1 MSRLT
6 ELAVSKR
13 SVTLLLAFGVFM
25 AGIFSWGQL
34 NQELVP
40 NVDLPIVT
48 VLASLPGA
56 GATDVTEQ
64 VTKPIERAIA
74 SVPRLEHIQSTS
86 SNSISVVVAQFSYG
100 TDVKATQTSI
110 EQALGAISLPA
121 GVTPQVTALDIN
133 ATPVITA
140 AIQGANGASQD
151 QVAQLAQGVVLPGLQ
166 GLAGVGQVSLT
177 GGVDRVV
184 QVTLDPAA
192 LVADG
197 ISVGQ
202 VAGVL
207 QANNVTIPAGSLS
220 QGGTS
225 IPVSALHQFSSLD
238 ELRNLVVG
246 VRQTAATAAATGAA
260 TGAIGGAAG
269 AGLAGTGLAGAA
281 TGTGGAIGTSAPVAA
296 APVPVR
302 LGDIATVAIA
312 DVYSTGYARL
322 DGAPAITLTV
332 SKTTDANTVNVADAV
347 RAKLSS
353 IQAQNP
359 SLKITVVDDLSSF
372 IKESRDGLLREGGL
386 GAIFA
391 ILTIFLFLLNV
402 RSTFVAAMSIPLSLL
417 AAIGLMLGA
426 GITINIMT
434 LGGLAVAVGR
444 VVDDAIVVLENIYR
458 HHARGEPIGSAV
470 ISGPRE
476 VASAITSST
485 LTTVAVFLP
494 LGFVGGL
501 VSQFFLPFALTV
513 TFALLASLVVALTVV
528 PVLAYFLIG
537 SLGMRFEAAPRDTIW
552 QRLYTPTLRLAL
564 RNRVTRWG
572 VVILAAVLFVGSA
585 ALIPTLPTQFL
596 NSGAE
601 KYLQVTVAP
610 PIGTASSAVLTRA
623 EQAEQILR
631 ADPEVQLVQTSVPG
645 EGDTG
650 VQTLSAAFSGR
661 AANSAQM
668 LVRLSPSTSLDAEQ
682 RKFQQQLRPLVAE
695 GYAVDVQQQ
704 NFGGGTTI
712 DVTVSGADTAQV
724 RSASQALLSEL
735 QAMPQLTGVRSDLVT
750 AAPEVQINVDPNRA
764 IAAGL
769 TTAQVGAD
777 VRTLLV
783 GQTVTRVQLAGQPAL
798 DLQLRVDPS
807 ALAGVAALQQIPVG
821 TATKVPLGAIATVQ
835 QVDAQARVTRV
846 DQSPAATISG
856 DITVQD
862 QGAVSREVQQKID
875 ALVASGRAQGVSIT
889 LGGVSQQ
896 QSQAF
901 SGLFFA
907 MAVAILLVYV
917 VMVLVFDSLIDPFVI
932 LFSLPLATIGAFVAL
947 YLTHRAIGISALIG
961 FLMLIGIVV
970 TNAIVLLD
978 LVEQLRHRG
987 LSIQEA
993 LIEGGRTRVRPIL
1006 MTAIAT
1012 ILALT
1017 PLGLGLNQGSIIA
1030 SELATVVIG
1039 GLFSSTFLTL
1049 VVVPVIYS
1057 LVEGGKDWFSE
1068 RRRPVPV
1075 LASAQAAAGPADPG
1089 AGGATGDAT
1098 RRAE

>member
-6 ELAVSKR
+6 ELAVAKR
-13 SVTLLLAFGVFM
+13 SVTLLLAVGVFM

-40 NVDLPIVT
+40 NVDLPIIT
-48 VLASLPGA
+48 VLAAYPGA

-74 SVPRLEHIQSTS
+74 SLPRLEHVQSTS

-100 TDVKATQTSI
+100 TDVKGTQTAI
-110 EQALGAISLPA
+110 EQALGGVQLPA
-121 GVTPQVTALDIN
+121 GVTPKVTALDIN

-140 AIQGANGASQD
+140 AVQGVNGTTPD
-151 QVAQLAQGVVLPGLQ
+151 QVSQLAQSVVVPGLQ
-166 GLAGVGQVSLT
+166 GIAGVGQVSLT
-177 GGVDRVV
+177 GGADRVV
-184 QVTLDPAA
+184 QVTLDPAK
-192 LVADG
+192 LTADG
-197 ISVGQ
+197 ISVQQ
-202 VAGVL
+202 VSGVL

-220 QGGTS
+220 QDGTT
-225 IPVSALHQFSSLD
+225 IPVSALHQFGSLD
-238 ELRNLVVG
+238 EIRRLVVG
-246 VRQTAATAAATGAA
+246 VTGLPAAAGQPGASA
-260 TGAIGGAAG
+260 GSSPGQAASV
-269 AGLAGTGLAGAA
+269 LAA
-281 TGTGGAIGTSAPVAA
+281 V
-296 APVPVR
+296 PVPVR
-302 LGDIATVAIA
+302 LGDIAGVQVA
-312 DVYSTGYARL
+312 DVQSTGYARL
-322 DGAPAITLTV
+322 DGAPAVTVTV
-332 SKTTDANTVNVADAV
+332 SKTTDANTVNVANAV
-347 RAKLSS
+347 QAKFAA
-353 IQAQNP
+353 IQAQYGTQ
-359 SLKITVVDDLSSF
+359 LKITTVDDLSSF

-386 GAIFA
+386 GALFA
-391 ILTIFLFLLNV
+391 ILTIFLFLLSL

-417 AAIGLMLGA
+417 AALGLMLA
-426 GITINIMT
+426 TGITINIMT

-458 HHARGEPIGSAV
+458 HRSQGEPIRSAV
-470 ISGPRE
+470 VSGPRE

-494 LGFVGGL
+494 LGFVGGI

-528 PVLAYFLIG
+528 PVLAYLLIG
-537 SLGMRFEAAPRDTIW
+537 SLGMRFEASAPKDTIW
-552 QRLYTPTLRLAL
+552 QRLYTPTLRFAL
-564 RNRVTRWG
+564 RNRLTRWG
-572 VVILAAVLFVGSA
+572 VVVLAALLFAGSA

-596 NSGAE
+596 NSGSE
-601 KYLQVTVAP
+601 KYLQVTVSP
-610 PIGTASSAVLTRA
+610 PIGTASSAVLARA
-623 EQAEQILR
+623 EQAEQILH
-631 ADPEVQLVQTSVPG
+631 ADPEVTLIATSVPG

-650 VQTLSAAFSGR
+650 VQTLNAAFSGR
-661 AANSAQM
+661 ASNSAQI
-668 LVRLSPSTSLDAEQ
+668 LVKLTPSTNLDTEQ
-682 RKFQQQLRPLVAE
+682 RRLQGQLRPLVAE
-695 GYAVDVQQQ
+695 AYAVDVQQQ

-712 DVTVSGADTAQV
+712 DVTVSGADTARV
-724 RSASQALLSEL
+724 KSVSQALLSQL
-735 QAMPQLTGVRSDLVT
+735 QAMPELTGVKSDLVT
-750 AAPEVQINVDPNRA
+750 AAPEIQINVDPNRA

-769 TTAQVGAD
+769 TTAQVGGD

-783 GQTVTRVQLAGQPAL
+783 GQTVTRVQIAGQPPL
-798 DLQLRVDPS
+798 DLQLRVDP
-807 ALAGVAALQQIPVG
+807 AVLTGVSALQQIPMG
-821 TATKVPLGAIATVQ
+821 TTTRVPLGAIATVQ
-835 QVDAQARVTRV
+835 RVDAQARVTRV

-856 DITVQD
+856 DIAVQD

-875 ALVASGRAQGVSIT
+875 ALTASGKAQGVSIT

-896 QSQAF
+896 QSEAF

-907 MAVAILLVYV
+907 MGVAILLVYI

-932 LFSLPLATIGAFVAL
+932 MFSLPLATIGAFVAL
-947 YLTHRAIGISALIG
+947 YVTHRAIGISALIG

-987 LSIQEA
+987 MSMQEA

-1049 VVVPVIYS
+1049 VVIPVIYS
-1057 LVEGGKDWFSE
+1057 LVEGGKDWVSE
-1068 RRRPVPV
+1068 RRSPA
-1075 LASAQAAAGPADPG
+1075 LATADAEAAP
-1089 AGGATGDAT
+1089 
-1098 RRAE
+1098 

>member
-40 NVDLPIVT
+40 NVNLPIIT
-48 VLASLPGA
+48 VIASLPGA

-64 VTKPIERAIA
+64 VTKPIERAVA
-74 SVPRLEHIQSTS
+74 SVPRLEHVQSTS

-100 TDVKATQTSI
+100 TDVKSTQTSI
-110 EQALGAISLPA
+110 DQALGAVQLPA

-140 AIQGANGASQD
+140 GIQGAGATSPD
-151 QVAQLAQGVVLPGLQ
+151 QVAQLAQNVVVPELQ

-177 GGVDRVV
+177 GGATRVL
-184 QVTLDPAA
+184 QVTLDPARLA
-192 LVADG
+192 ADG
-197 ISVGQ
+197 ISVEQ
-202 VAGVL
+202 VAGIL
-207 QANNVTIPAGSLS
+207 QANNITIPAGSLS
-220 QGGTS
+220 QGSAS
-225 IPVSALHQFSSLD
+225 IPVSALHQFASLD
-238 ELRNLVVG
+238 EIRNLVVG
-246 VRQTAATAAATGAA
+246 IQGGSQATAAPGSGTAA
-260 TGAIGGAAG
+260 
-269 AGLAGTGLAGAA
+269 AGTGFSAGSLPAA
-281 TGTGGAIGTSAPVAA
+281 QLPTPTEGRALTAPT
-296 APVPVR
+296 PIR
-302 LGDIATVAIA
+302 LGDIASVEVT
-312 DVYSTGYARL
+312 DVQSTGYARL
-322 DGAPAITLTV
+322 NGAPAITITV
-332 SKTTDANTVNVADAV
+332 SKTTDANTVNVANAV
-347 RAKLSS
+347 EAKFAS
-353 IQAQNP
+353 IEAQYG
-359 SLKITVVDDLSSF
+359 SQLRITTVDDLSSF

-386 GAIFA
+386 GATFA
-391 ILTIFLFLLNV
+391 ILTIFLFLLSV
-402 RSTFVAAMSIPLSLL
+402 RSTFVAAMSIPISLL
-417 AAIGLMLGA
+417 AAIALMLA
-426 GITINIMT
+426 TGITINIMT

-458 HHARGEPIGSAV
+458 HRAQGETIGSAV
-470 ISGPRE
+470 VSGPRE
-476 VASAITSST
+476 VAGAITSST

-494 LGFVGGL
+494 LGLVGGI

-537 SLGMRFEAAPRDTIW
+537 SLGMRFESGPPKDTIW
-552 QRLYTPTLRLAL
+552 QRLYTPTLRFAL

-572 VVILAAVLFVGSA
+572 VVVLAALLFVGSS

-596 NSGAE
+596 NSGSE
-601 KYLQVTVAP
+601 KFLQVAVSP
-610 PIGTASSAVLTRA
+610 PIGTASSAVLARA
-623 EQAEQILR
+623 EQAERILR
-631 ADPEVQLVQTSVPG
+631 ADPEVVLIATSVPG

-650 VQTLSAAFSGR
+650 VQTLSAAFSGS
-661 AANSAQM
+661 AANSAQL
-668 LVRLSPSTSLDAEQ
+668 LVKLTPSTSLDAEQ
-682 RKFQQQLRPLVAE
+682 GKLQQQLRPLLSE

-704 NFGGGTTI
+704 NFGGGSTV
-712 DVTVSGADTAQV
+712 DVTVSGSDTAQV
-724 RSASQALLSEL
+724 KSVSQALLSEL
-735 QAMPQLTGVRSDLVT
+735 QAMPDLSGVKSDLVT
-750 AAPEVQINVDPNRA
+750 AAPEIQINVDPNRA

-783 GQTVTRVQLAGQPAL
+783 GQTLTRVQVAGEPPL

-807 ALAGVAALQQIPVG
+807 TLTGVTALRQIPVG
-821 TATKVPLGAIATVQ
+821 TTNHVPLGAIATVQ
-835 QVDAQARVTRV
+835 RVDAQARVTRV

-856 DITVQD
+856 NITVQD
-862 QGAVSREVQQKID
+862 QGAVSREIQQKID
-875 ALVASGRAQGVSIT
+875 ALTASGKAQGVTIT

-907 MAVAILLVYV
+907 MGVAILLVYV

-947 YLTHRAIGISALIG
+947 YATHRAIGISALIG

-978 LVEQLRHRG
+978 LVEQLRRRG
-987 LSIQEA
+987 LSTQEA

-1012 ILALT
+1012 ILALL

-1049 VVVPVIYS
+1049 VVVPVVYS
-1057 LVEGGKDWFSE
+1057 LVEGGKDWVSE
-1068 RRRPVPV
+1068 RRGPV
-1075 LASAQAAAGPADPG
+1075 LAAGDAE
-1089 AGGATGDAT
+1089 AATGVGSGS
-1098 RRAE
+1098 AE

>member
-246 VRQTAATAAATGAA
+246 VRPTAATAAAGQ
-260 TGAIGGAAG
+260 AG
-269 AGLAGTGLAGAA
+269 AGVASPGSSAPGSSAPA
-281 TGTGGAIGTSAPVAA
+281 TGSSTTAIPGTSAPVAA

-875 ALVASGRAQGVSIT
+875 TLVASGRAQGVSIT

>member
-40 NVDLPIVT
+40 NVDLPVIT
-48 VLASLPGA
+48 VLAAYPGA

-100 TDVKATQTSI
+100 TDVKGTQTAI
-110 EQALGAISLPA
+110 EQALGGVQLPNS
-121 GVTPQVTALDIN
+121 VTPRVTALDIN

-140 AIQGANGASQD
+140 AIQGVNGTTPD
-151 QVAQLAQGVVLPGLQ
+151 QVSQLAQSVVVPGLQ
-166 GLAGVGQVSLT
+166 GISGVGQVSLT
-177 GGVDRVV
+177 GGADRVV
-184 QVTLDPAA
+184 QVTLDPAK
-192 LVADG
+192 LTADG
-197 ISVGQ
+197 ISVQQ
-202 VAGVL
+202 VSGVL

-220 QGGTS
+220 QDGTT
-225 IPVSALHQFSSLD
+225 IPVSALHQFGSLD
-238 ELRNLVVG
+238 EIRNLVVG
-246 VRQTAATAAATGAA
+246 VTGLP
-260 TGAIGGAAG
+260 GAAG
-269 AGLAGTGLAGAA
+269 ASGAAGPGASGASTAAGSSAARASQVPGAAAGLAQGQ
-281 TGTGGAIGTSAPVAA
+281 VAA
-296 APVPVR
+296 VPTPVR
-302 LGDIATVAIA
+302 LGDIADVQIA
-312 DVYSTGYARL
+312 DVQSTGYARL
-322 DGAPAITLTV
+322 DGAPAVTV
-332 SKTTDANTVNVADAV
+332 TISKTTDANTVNVADAV
-347 RAKLSS
+347 QARFAA
-353 IQAQNP
+353 IQAQYGTQ
-359 SLKITVVDDLSSF
+359 LKITTVDDLSSF

-386 GAIFA
+386 GALFA
-391 ILTIFLFLLNV
+391 ILTIFLFLLSL

-417 AAIGLMLGA
+417 AALGLMLA
-426 GITINIMT
+426 TGITINIMT

-458 HHARGEPIGSAV
+458 HRSQGESIRSAV
-470 ISGPRE
+470 VSGPRE

-494 LGFVGGL
+494 LGFVGGI

-528 PVLAYFLIG
+528 PVLAYLLIG
-537 SLGMRFEAAPRDTIW
+537 SLGMRFEAAAPKDTIW
-552 QRLYTPTLRLAL
+552 QRLYTPTLRFAL
-564 RNRVTRWG
+564 RNRLTRWG
-572 VVILAAVLFVGSA
+572 VVVLAALLFAGSA

-596 NSGAE
+596 NSGSE
-601 KYLQVTVAP
+601 KYLQVTVSP
-610 PIGTASSAVLTRA
+610 PIGTASSAVLAHA
-623 EQAEQILR
+623 EQAEQILH
-631 ADPEVQLVQTSVPG
+631 ADPEVTLIATSVPG

-650 VQTLSAAFSGR
+650 VQTLNAAFSGR
-661 AANSAQM
+661 ASNSAQI
-668 LVRLSPSTSLDAEQ
+668 LVKLTPSTNLDTEQ
-682 RKFQQQLRPLVAE
+682 RTLQDQLRPLVAE

-724 RSASQALLSEL
+724 KSVSQALLSQL
-735 QAMPQLTGVRSDLVT
+735 QAMPELTGVKSDLVT
-750 AAPEVQINVDPNRA
+750 AAPEIQINVDPNRA

-769 TTAQVGAD
+769 TTAQVGGD

-783 GQTVTRVQLAGQPAL
+783 GQTVTRVQIAGQPPL
-798 DLQLRVDPS
+798 DLQLRVDPA
-807 ALAGVAALQQIPVG
+807 ALTGVSALQQIPMG
-821 TATKVPLGAIATVQ
+821 TTTRVPLGAIATVQ
-835 QVDAQARVTRV
+835 RVDAQARVTRV

-875 ALVASGRAQGVSIT
+875 ALTAAGKAQGVTIT

-907 MAVAILLVYV
+907 MGVAILLVYI

-932 LFSLPLATIGAFVAL
+932 MFSLPLATIGAFVAL
-947 YLTHRAIGISALIG
+947 YVTHRAIGISALIG

-987 LSIQEA
+987 MSIQGA

-1049 VVVPVIYS
+1049 VVIPVIYS
-1057 LVEGGKDWFSE
+1057 LVEGGKDWVSE
-1068 RRRPVPV
+1068 RRSPA
-1075 LASAQAAAGPADPG
+1075 LATADAEAAAEAGFRPA
-1089 AGGATGDAT
+1089 
-1098 RRAE
+1098 E